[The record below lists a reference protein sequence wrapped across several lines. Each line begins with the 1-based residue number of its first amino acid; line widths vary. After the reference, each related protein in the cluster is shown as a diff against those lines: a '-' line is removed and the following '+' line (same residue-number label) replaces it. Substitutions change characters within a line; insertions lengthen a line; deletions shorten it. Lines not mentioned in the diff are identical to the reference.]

1 MQAPTPEFIDVSAPL
16 FADVVLR
23 WRQYVKGH
31 ILSSLLVMNLNAAD
45 MPVGYYNIYARNASI
60 AKPSSEML
68 YLNDTSAIVNSDQN
82 GDNQITGSD
91 VTAVY
96 NIILGI

>member
-31 ILSSLLVMNLNAAD
+31 ILSSLLAD
-45 MPVGYYNIYARNASI
+45 I
-60 AKPSSEML
+60 AKP
-68 YLNDTSAIVNSDQN
+68 
-82 GDNQITGSD
+82 
-91 VTAVY
+91 
-96 NIILGI
+96 

>member
-16 FADVVLR
+16 FADVGLR

-31 ILSSLLVMNLNAAD
+31 ILSSLLVMNLNVAD

-68 YLNDTSAIVNSDQN
+68 YLNDTSTIVNGDQN

>member
-1 MQAPTPEFIDVSAPL
+1 
-16 FADVVLR
+16 
-23 WRQYVKGH
+23 
-31 ILSSLLVMNLNAAD
+31 MNLNVAD

-68 YLNDTSAIVNSDQN
+68 YLNDTSAIVNGDQN

-91 VTAVY
+91 VTAV
-96 NIILGI
+96 